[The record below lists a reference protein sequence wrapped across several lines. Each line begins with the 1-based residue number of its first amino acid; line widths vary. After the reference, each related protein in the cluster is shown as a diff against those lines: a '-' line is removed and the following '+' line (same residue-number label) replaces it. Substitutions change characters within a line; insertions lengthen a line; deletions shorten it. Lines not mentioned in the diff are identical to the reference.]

1 MVDSEKF
8 KINSIQSI
16 KKEMETTWSGY
27 ASEELCSSL
36 GITIQS
42 IAKIKLQLNNFDGA
56 LALLEKYKEKKA
68 EIDVYKGA
76 IEDERANPSLLST
89 EEYLENGKKKTVTV
103 FVVNQKL
110 IDEYNGKIIILK
122 EEKLAIKTKI
132 ETILASIT
140 GVELSNAS
148 PNGYTIPAGELS
160 YEDALELSIKLCV
173 PVDYIIG
180 LHLHEGY
187 QLGDRLIPEGINP
200 DVIHY
205 AGPNGYPILID
216 GIKDLG
222 DGYDISAEERGKGN
236 WFRKKAENY
245 SVVGAGREYDIKG
258 WPITFGELEINYNYN
273 GKVGDVYWTWYGPK
287 SQANILNQED
297 GSIRC
302 TPDFYPCD
310 DGFYRDKDGYIVLAG
325 NPYIN
330 QFDEITGKID
340 FSKNG
345 GLEYEEVF
353 IVTPFGLGRF
363 YDNTEQTVPNGISA
377 DLYRNDGHESNT
389 VAQTE
394 AGKRLRETAV
404 ADYESLGLYWNDMIH

>member
-1 MVDSEKF
+1 MVNSDKF
-8 KINSIQSI
+8 KSNNLTWI
-16 KKEMETTWSGY
+16 KNNMVSTWSGY
-27 ASEELCSSL
+27 ASDELCTSL
-36 GITIQS
+36 GNAITEIEQIKTQINTFDKALS
-42 IAKIKLQLNNFDGA
+42 I
-56 LALLEKYKEKKA
+56 LEKYKKNKIAIANYERLILFEEK
-68 EIDVYKGA
+68 
-76 IEDERANPSLLST
+76 NPSLQTT
-89 EEYLENGKKKTVTV
+89 ETYIENGFSKTRTVYVVDNNKIKKLQGFRDDLVDENKLLKT
-103 FVVNQKL
+103 
-110 IDEYNGKIIILK
+110 E
-122 EEKLAIKTKI
+122 I
-132 ETILASIT
+132 EGLLASIT
-140 GVELSNAS
+140 GVDSNDVS
-148 PNGYTIPAGELS
+148 EISIPKGELS
-160 YEDALELSIKLCV
+160 YEDALELANILCV

-216 GIKDLG
+216 GIKYIG
-222 DGYDISAEERGKGN
+222 DNYTADAKERGTYFIKTKDK
-236 WFRKKAENY
+236 F

-258 WPITFGELEINYNYN
+258 WPITFGELDINYNYN

-287 SQANILNQED
+287 SQANILNEED

-330 QFDEITGKID
+330 QFDEITGEID

-363 YDNTEQTVPNGISA
+363 YDNTAQTVPNGISA

-404 ADYESLGLYWNDMIH
+404 ADYESLDLYWNDMIH